1 MKVRLDVLE
10 FNGKPDSNAFIDWIT
25 NIDDFFNG
33 TTCITRN
40 MSTLLK

>member
-33 TTCITRN
+33 TCITHN